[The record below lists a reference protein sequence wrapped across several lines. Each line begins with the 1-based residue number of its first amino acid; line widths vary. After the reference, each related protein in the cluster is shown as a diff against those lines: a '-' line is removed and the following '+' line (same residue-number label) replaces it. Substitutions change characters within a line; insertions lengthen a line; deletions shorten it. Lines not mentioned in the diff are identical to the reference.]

1 MIGYTHIKKLD
12 SYLTTQIKLSCKYNK
27 FLNVKAKT
35 LNKKCKWISSD
46 LETGKSYLN
55 MTQKAQPIR
64 ENMDKFNYIKIK
76 NIQSKRHFKQVH

>member
-35 LNKKCKWISSD
+35 LNKKCK
-46 LETGKSYLN
+46 
-55 MTQKAQPIR
+55 
-64 ENMDKFNYIKIK
+64 
-76 NIQSKRHFKQVH
+76 